1 MKQLKHLRQTLWRAL
16 LCLTV
21 VVGFA
26 APGWAKTVYW
36 DNSEANWSS
45 VYAYLYVNDNDK
57 KTVGPLE
64 VTTVDGKSL
73 YSVDAENYPNIIFK
87 NSEGWD
93 QQTED
98 LAATDGYV
106 YSNANLKDTKK
117 TSPVGKVVDGVIIY
131 PLGSSNLYIGVG
143 SSAESNSG
151 SRTSLVED
159 SFFTGYT
166 FEVTNSQK
174 FMFYNASAS
183 GSWFGANGS
192 VQTVTADGTEY
203 TAKGYTPTKAYQ
215 INGTGQYKL
224 IVTSYDGSEVKFN
237 ITKIGGG
244 DVTTT
249 EYDYYFKRSRD
260 WNNPEKLEFT
270 DGKATL
276 TRDMNAS
283 GQFGISVCTKG
294 TKNQITNGWYAKG
307 NSEVVEAGTHTYPLV
322 NSGTQN
328 FRLPD
333 KGGNYTFVITL
344 DENDLPKDITIT
356 TPEIAEVLPDI
367 YIGGSWMSG
376 QDSELKAKTEM
387 IAYRSEKYNE
397 YVVKTSKDNEKFR
410 FYSKSATD
418 GLGNWMGS
426 DGSDYTFSDTD
437 LEGSNVISTV
447 GSDKTYVL
455 PKAGIYKIRVSG
467 YDKDKT
473 VKFTISYT
481 APEKH
486 LYLGATFKGNIE
498 DPNFQLDNGKRFNK
512 VRFTKYGND
521 GTVEFRFAN
530 EFNRNNWIGPSSNQT
545 VTLDKTN
552 ATGTYTTSASSSLQV
567 YKVATNGVYELE
579 VLSWNDFEVKFKLN
593 FIEEVE
599 EGTPFYFVGDMNDWY
614 SLEFEDPNAEKSVN
628 MGKFMNERDAWRFRK
643 VKANDANLP
652 DGVDIDWYV
661 FDGFP
666 DKQLSG
672 QFQITS
678 GGTNIWNGAEVYGHG
693 TALNSGNLFEQGHGS
708 IKAYHKN
715 RVTDEMITDGI
726 KFSAKGFGIQKRS
739 SKEGSFP
746 NFHMECNAVADAKI
760 YFKPGDNPDMI
771 ITGRPRHFFVF
782 YANTKNELGDDTI
795 FAKIN
800 EGKPNTNNYFLPG
813 IKFDGQRI
821 PFYTKNTC
829 GNTTDHHMYSDEGIE
844 LNKVE
849 KFKLNEHGSEAE
861 IRECF
866 KKLGVDDVIADEVI
880 NNGKLPNGR
889 LVDSFEHLYVARIP
903 AGFENPAGWKYTLS
917 LPKALSSDDREKP
930 VAIACNHIYFMPTIN
945 GVSVHVND
953 DNFMSDKYYVELEDG
968 VKTPMSEFDVQYY
981 YRVYY
986 SKPAEDGNSYEI
998 KVVDHRP
1005 GNVIYDEYIAYR
1017 SGIDTRKPTLQE
1029 TGRKREFGWKP
1040 LNAHTSPEAV
1050 NATITEEQW
1059 AAGEKGWDIKEG
1071 NLSGIQDE
1079 ESKWHICWV
1088 ESTDRLRRQRIPKE
1102 LSNAYIQILA
1112 CYFKK
1117 DNANNPMR
1125 MKTTR
1130 AAAASEIE
1138 TVEAPEMAV
1147 ALENADHVSIEPG
1160 ELSFDNDVFHHP
1172 LQGNHL
1178 YYVLDNNAAVWTGI
1192 ESIEDDFIG
1201 NTVEGDVNATPV
1213 YYNLQGVRVAEP
1225 TKGIFI
1231 EVRGNKSRK
1240 VAY

>member
-21 VVGFA
+21 AITCLGSASA
-26 APGWAKTVYW
+26 ANFNKDATLYFKISNSSWKEARAWFVANFNNNNTFEGTRVKLNNVEGDYYSCTVPN
-36 DNSEANWSS
+36 DFSHVELLRMSPSE
-45 VYAYLYVNDNDK
+45 DI
-57 KTVGPLE
+57 
-64 VTTVDGKSL
+64 
-73 YSVDAENYPNIIFK
+73 DA
-87 NSEGWD
+87 
-93 QQTED
+93 
-98 LAATDGYV
+98 AAWN
-106 YSNANLKDTKK
+106 YSNN
-117 TSPVGKVVDGVIIY
+117 
-131 PLGSSNLYIGVG
+131 
-143 SSAESNSG
+143 
-151 SRTSLVED
+151 
-159 SFFTGYT
+159 F
-166 FEVTNSQK
+166 SQAP
-174 FMFYNASAS
+174 NGNNCLELASAGWS
-183 GSWFGANGS
+183 NIDLSWTTYN
-192 VQTVTADGTEY
+192 
-203 TAKGYTPTKAYQ
+203 
-215 INGTGQYKL
+215 N
-224 IVTSYDGSEVKFN
+224 
-237 ITKIGGG
+237 GG

-307 NSEVVEAGTHTYPLV
+307 NTEVVEAGTHTYPLV
-322 NSGTQN
+322 NSGTQY

-344 DENDLPKDITIT
+344 DENDLPKEITIT

-376 QDSELKAKTEM
+376 QNSELKAKTEM

-426 DGSDYTFSDTD
+426 DGSDYTFSDID

-614 SLEFEDPNAEKSVN
+614 SLEFKDPNAEKSVN

-643 VKANDANLP
+643 VKATDANLP
-652 DGVDIDWYV
+652 DGVDTDWYV

-678 GGTNIWNGAEVYGHG
+678 GGTNIWNAAEVYGHG
-693 TALNSGNLFEQGHGS
+693 TVLNSGNLFQTGHGP
-708 IKAYHKN
+708 IKDYHEK
-715 RVTDEMITDGI
+715 RVTDEMINDGI
-726 KFSAKGFGIQKRS
+726 KFSAKGFGIQKRNG
-739 SKEGSFP
+739 EGSFP

-760 YFKPGDNPDMI
+760 YFKPIYKEGDKADMI

-998 KVVDHRP
+998 KVVDHSP

>member
-45 VYAYLYVNDNDK
+45 VYAYLFDDTTNNK
-57 KTVGPLE
+57 FVGPLST
-64 VTTVDGKSL
+64 VTISNKTF
-73 YSVDAENYPNIIFK
+73 YSVDAESYANIIFASANDWK
-87 NSEGWD
+87 GS
-93 QQTED
+93 QTED
-98 LAATDGYV
+98 LVATDGNV
-106 YSNANLKDTKK
+106 YSNDNIKGSNKKDAC
-117 TSPVGKVVDGVIIY
+117 GAVVDGKFV
-131 PLGSSNLYIGVG
+131 PAGG
-143 SSAESNSG
+143 
-151 SRTSLVED
+151 
-159 SFFTGYT
+159 
-166 FEVTNSQK
+166 EVT
-174 FMFYNASAS
+174 
-183 GSWFGANGS
+183 
-192 VQTVTADGTEY
+192 T
-203 TAKGYTPTKAYQ
+203 YQ
-215 INGTGQYKL
+215 Y
-224 IVTSYDGSEVKFN
+224 E
-237 ITKIGGG
+237 
-244 DVTTT
+244 
-249 EYDYYFKRSRD
+249 YYFKRSRD
-260 WNNPEKLEFT
+260 WNNPEKLVFV
-270 DGKATL
+270 DRKATL

-283 GQFGISVCTKG
+283 GQFGISVCTKD

-307 NSEVVEAGTHTYPLV
+307 DTEVVEAGTHTYPLV

-344 DENDLPKDITIT
+344 DDNDLPKEITIT
-356 TPEIAEVLPDI
+356 TPEIAEVFPDI

-376 QDSELKAKTEM
+376 QTADLKAKTEM

-426 DGSDYTFSDTD
+426 NGSDYTFSDTD
-437 LEGSNVISTV
+437 LEGSNVISTI

-455 PKAGIYKIRVSG
+455 PKAGIYKIRVSD
-467 YDKDKT
+467 YNKDKT

-498 DPNFQLDNGKRFNK
+498 DPNFQLDNGKKFNK

-530 EFNRNNWIGPSSNQT
+530 EFNRNNMIGPSSNQT

-552 ATGTYTTSASSSLQV
+552 ATGTFTTSASSSLQV

-599 EGTPFYFVGDMNDWY
+599 EGTPYYFVGDMNDWY
-614 SLEFEDPNAEKSVN
+614 SLEFEDPNAETSVN

-643 VKANDANLP
+643 VKATDANLP
-652 DGVDIDWYV
+652 EGVDTDWYV
-661 FDGFP
+661 FDRFP
-666 DKQLSG
+666 DNQLSG

-678 GGTNIWNGAEVYGHG
+678 GGTNIWNAAEVYGHG
-693 TALNSGNLFEQGHGS
+693 TALNSDNLFETGHGP
-708 IKAYHKN
+708 IQNYHKQ
-715 RVTDEMITDGI
+715 RVTDEMIIDGI
-726 KFSAKGFGIQKRS
+726 KFSTKGFGIQKRDG
-739 SKEGSFP
+739 EGSFP

-760 YFKPGDNPDMI
+760 YFKPIYKEGDKADMI

-800 EGKPNTNNYFLPG
+800 TGKPNTNNYFLPG
-813 IKFDGQRI
+813 IRFNGQRI
-821 PFYTKNTC
+821 PFYTEGTC
-829 GNTTDHHMYSDEGIE
+829 GNEANEHHMYSDEGIE
-844 LNKVE
+844 LNEVK

-866 KKLGVDDVIADEVI
+866 KELGVDDVIADEVI

-953 DNFMSDKYYVELEDG
+953 DNFMTDKYYVEDEDG
-968 VKTPMSEFDVQYY
+968 VKTTMDQFDVLYY

-986 SKPAEDGNSYEI
+986 SKPTEDGNRYEI

-1005 GNVIYDEYIAYR
+1005 GNVIYDEYTAYR
-1017 SGIDTRKPTLQE
+1017 SGIDNRKPTLQE
-1029 TGRKREFGWKP
+1029 TGRKLEFGWKQ
-1040 LNAHTSPEAV
+1040 LNAHASPEMV
-1050 NATITEEQW
+1050 NATITQDQW
-1059 AAGEKGWDIKEG
+1059 DKGEKGWVVTEG
-1071 NLSGIQDE
+1071 NLSNIQDE

-1117 DNANNPMR
+1117 QDNAESPTN
-1125 MKTTR
+1125 R
-1130 AAAASEIE
+1130 ALRSAALAAEVPTIE
-1138 TVEAPEMAV
+1138 TKTEYLMPEA
-1147 ALENADHVSIEPG
+1147 LKNADHVSIEPG
-1160 ELSFDNDVFHHP
+1160 ELSFDNDIYHHP

-1178 YYVLDNNAAVWTGI
+1178 YYVLDNKAAVFTGI
-1192 ESIEDDFIG
+1192 ESIEDDFIE
-1201 NTVEGDVNATPV
+1201 NTVEGDVNAAPV

>member
-45 VYAYLYVNDNDK
+45 VYAYLFDDTTNNK
-57 KTVGPLE
+57 FVGPLST
-64 VTTVDGKSL
+64 VTISNKTF
-73 YSVDAENYPNIIFK
+73 YSVDAESYANIIFAST
-87 NSEGWD
+87 NDWTGS
-93 QQTED
+93 QTED
-98 LAATDGYV
+98 LVATDGSV
-106 YSNANLKDTKK
+106 YSNDNIMGSNKKDAC
-117 TSPVGKVVDGVIIY
+117 GAVVDGKFV
-131 PLGSSNLYIGVG
+131 PAGG
-143 SSAESNSG
+143 
-151 SRTSLVED
+151 
-159 SFFTGYT
+159 
-166 FEVTNSQK
+166 EVT
-174 FMFYNASAS
+174 
-183 GSWFGANGS
+183 
-192 VQTVTADGTEY
+192 T
-203 TAKGYTPTKAYQ
+203 YQ
-215 INGTGQYKL
+215 
-224 IVTSYDGSEVKFN
+224 
-237 ITKIGGG
+237 
-244 DVTTT
+244 
-249 EYDYYFKRSRD
+249 YDYYFKRSRD
-260 WNNPEKLEFT
+260 WNNPEKLVFT
-270 DGKATL
+270 DRKATL

-283 GQFGISVCTKG
+283 GQFGISVCTKD

-307 NSEVVEAGTHTYPLV
+307 DTEVVEAGTHTYPLV

-344 DENDLPKDITIT
+344 DDNDLPKEITIT

-376 QDSELKAKTEM
+376 QTADLKAKTEM
-387 IAYRSEKYNE
+387 IAHRSEKYNE

-426 DGSDYTFSDTD
+426 NGSDYTFSDTD
-437 LEGSNVISTV
+437 LEGSNVISTI

-455 PKAGIYKIRVSG
+455 PKAGIYKIRVSD
-467 YDKDKT
+467 YNKDKT

-498 DPNFQLDNGKRFNK
+498 DPNFQLDNGKKFNK

-552 ATGTYTTSASSSLQV
+552 ATGTFTTSASSSLQV

-599 EGTPFYFVGDMNDWY
+599 EGTPYYFVGDMNDWY
-614 SLEFEDPNAEKSVN
+614 SLEFEDPNAETSVN

-643 VKANDANLP
+643 VKATDANLP
-652 DGVDIDWYV
+652 EGVDTDWYV
-661 FDGFP
+661 FDRFP
-666 DKQLSG
+666 DNQLSG

-678 GGTNIWNGAEVYGHG
+678 GGTNIWNAAEVYGHG
-693 TALNSGNLFEQGHGS
+693 TALNSDNLFETGHGP
-708 IKAYHKN
+708 IKNYHKQ
-715 RVTDEMITDGI
+715 RVTDEMIIDGI
-726 KFSAKGFGIQKRS
+726 KFSTKDFGIQKRDG
-739 SKEGSFP
+739 EGSFP

-760 YFKPGDNPDMI
+760 YFKPIYKEGDKADMI

-782 YANTKNELGDDTI
+782 YANTKNELGDDAI

-800 EGKPNTNNYFLPG
+800 TGKPNTNNYFLPG
-813 IKFDGQRI
+813 IRFNGQRI
-821 PFYTKNTC
+821 PFYTEGTC
-829 GNTTDHHMYSDEGIE
+829 GNEANEHHMYSDEGIE
-844 LNKVE
+844 LNEVK

-866 KKLGVDDVIADEVI
+866 KELGVDDVIADEVI

-953 DNFMSDKYYVELEDG
+953 DNFMTDKYYVEDEDG
-968 VKTPMSEFDVQYY
+968 NKTTMDQFDVLYY

-986 SKPAEDGNSYEI
+986 SKPTEDGNRYEI

-1005 GNVIYDEYIAYR
+1005 GNVIYDEYTAYR

-1029 TGRKREFGWKP
+1029 TGRKLEFGWKQ
-1040 LNAHTSPEAV
+1040 LNAHASPEMV
-1050 NATITEEQW
+1050 NATITQDQW
-1059 AAGEKGWDIKEG
+1059 DKGEKGWVVTEG
-1071 NLSGIQDE
+1071 NLSNIQDE

-1117 DNANNPMR
+1117 QDNAESPTN
-1125 MKTTR
+1125 R
-1130 AAAASEIE
+1130 ALRSAALAAEVPTIE
-1138 TVEAPEMAV
+1138 TKTEYLMPEA
-1147 ALENADHVSIEPG
+1147 LKNADHVSIEPG
-1160 ELSFDNDVFHHP
+1160 ELSFDNDIYHHP

-1192 ESIEDDFIG
+1192 ESIEDDFIE
-1201 NTVEGDVNATPV
+1201 NTVEGDVNAAPV